1 MNEGKLCSFKSELSL
16 GGFFPFRLIEL
27 QRNYGGYQE
36 YQDKNGDFEQP
47 TTKALRIHDIPFKR
61 PILLAEFEL

>member
-1 MNEGKLCSFKSELSL
+1 MNEGKLGSFKPELCF
-16 GGFFPFRLIEL
+16 GGFFPFCLIEL

-36 YQDKNGDFEQP
+36 YRDKMAILNNRLPKLCVFMIY
-47 TTKALRIHDIPFKR
+47 LFKR